1 LDAVN
6 PDRAVPNVLVQVNND
21 DRCGSLDL
29 IGAVTGRLL
38 LEGSDAVPI
47 YMRYSGG
54 RIRTEKC
61 RVDLYLWCDAR
72 RVNQL
77 VFNMTDRRHL
87 AKIGELFDVDPD
99 SIPTISA

>member
-6 PDRAVPNVLVQVNND
+6 PDRAVPSVLVQVNND

-29 IGAVTGRLL
+29 IGLVTGRLL

-47 YMRYSGG
+47 YVKYSEG
-54 RIRTEKC
+54 RIRTEKF
-61 RVDLYLWCDAR
+61 RVDLYLWYDAR

-77 VFNMTDRRHL
+77 VFNMADRRHL
-87 AKIGELFDVDPD
+87 AKTDELFDVDPD